1 MNCTNKICK
10 ICNEEKT
17 IEKFKKYRKVC
28 RICDSKI
35 NYEKYRDKFKEYYI
49 KDQENRIKYQIA
61 YNNKKNE
68 GKPKKPLG
76 RPRTVNVKPLEKVEE

>member
-1 MNCTNKICK
+1 MECLKICK
-10 ICNEEKT
+10 ICNEEKP

-35 NYEKYRDKFKEYYI
+35 NYEKYKEKFKEYYI
-49 KDQENRIKYQIA
+49 KDQEKRIQYQIA

-68 GKPKKPLG
+68 GKPKKPIG
-76 RPRTVNVKPLEKVEE
+76 RPRIINIKPSENVGE